1 MLEDLTLLNFMTCF
15 KITVI
20 KRVVLGFRTNRSV
33 DRRELGSRL
42 AHVYGHWLFNKKT
55 QATPWRN
62 FLNIDTFTQC
72 TMFSTWIT
80 GPKCE
85 GQNNKSSRRKQYLR
99 DSWDRQRCLR
109 TQNKLHKRKLI

>member
-62 FLNIDTFTQC
+62 YNISIF
-72 TMFSTWIT
+72 
-80 GPKCE
+80 
-85 GQNNKSSRRKQYLR
+85 Y
-99 DSWDRQRCLR
+99 CLLYPLE
-109 TQNKLHKRKLI
+109 NKLHKRKLI